1 MCSNCRATHRLSIV
15 DSRGIQNLQI
25 FDIVLTL
32 RRLHLCWEI
41 LYANWR
47 RSKLLNLE
55 KGWFDIKHD
64 DLRSFLWIQGFQFL
78 PITNSTKYV
87 HFTSCSCQPDSRSDG
102 QTDHESGRAT
112 GRFAKEIPI
121 VGRRNLDPRKMT
133 MRSWRKIREGTVVS
147 GKKLR

>member
-1 MCSNCRATHRLSIV
+1 VNPRVPISTH
-15 DSRGIQNLQI
+15 N
-25 FDIVLTL
+25 
-32 RRLHLCWEI
+32 
-41 LYANWR
+41 
-47 RSKLLNLE
+47 
-55 KGWFDIKHD
+55 
-64 DLRSFLWIQGFQFL
+64 QFYK
-78 PITNSTKYV
+78 IG
-87 HFTSCSCQPDSRSDG
+87 SCQPDSRSDG